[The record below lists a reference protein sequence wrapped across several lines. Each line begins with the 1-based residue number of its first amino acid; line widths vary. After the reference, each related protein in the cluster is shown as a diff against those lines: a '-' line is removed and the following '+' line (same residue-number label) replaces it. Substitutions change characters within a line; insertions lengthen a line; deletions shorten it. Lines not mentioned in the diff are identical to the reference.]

1 MFPRTTAADQFVDW
15 LVMTSG
21 VALLVVELAL
31 QLGLVLGQ
39 LVEDLLLALGWAL
52 PLTQAQAVVEGQ
64 PLIPVEAGVQEDL
77 SLDSHLS

>member
-15 LVMTSG
+15 LVTTSG

-52 PLTQAQAVVEGQ
+52 PLAQAQAEVEGQ
-64 PLIPVEAGVQEDL
+64 PLKPVEAGVQEDL